1 MAGENLYLITS
12 LPPLGE
18 LGTAPPMTA
27 SELIDHVG
35 AAAGVKALIDV
46 IYLAGDLIQRE
57 ANLAGEPKEPSP
69 VVLSI
74 AQVQNEEPLPAP
86 LPAEQPQEAPTATGI
101 AADRIWEAYFRHAE
115 KVARRRNNAFLAE
128 WIAYEVALRNALA
141 WARAKSLGL
150 EPADYLIAKDLGSTE
165 YDFEGVISEWSSAP
179 NALAGVKVLDQARWD
194 WLTEHDAWFTFS
206 DDELAAYATKLA
218 LLHRWHRLTQAQKDG
233 SQELTMPQS
242 MNTEQGNQ
250 P

>member
-18 LGTAPPMTA
+18 LGTPPPMTA
-27 SELIDHVG
+27 SELTDHVG
-35 AAAGVKALIDV
+35 DAAGVKALVEV

-57 ANLAGEPKEPSP
+57 AHLAGELRELSP
-69 VVLSI
+69 VVLTL
-74 AQVQNEEPLPAP
+74 AQVQNEEPLPAF
-86 LPAEQPQEAPTATGI
+86 LPSEQDQQAPSTTGI
-101 AADRIWEAYFRHAE
+101 AADRLWEAYFRHAE
-115 KVARRRNNAFLAE
+115 KVARRRNNAFLAA

-141 WARAKSLGL
+141 SARAKALGL
-150 EPADYLIAKDLGSTE
+150 EPADYLIAKDLGNTE
-165 YDFEGVISEWSSAP
+165 YDFDGVISEWSAAP
-179 NALAGVKVLDQARWD
+179 NALAGVKVLDQARWN
-194 WLTEHDAWFTFS
+194 WLTEHDAWFTFA

-233 SQELTMPQS
+233 SQELAMPQS